1 MFTTISAAFVV
12 ALFVTAVYMSWR
24 AINQSRT
31 PQGAVGWVVFLL
43 TAPYIA
49 VPAYLFLGNVKFAG
63 YVNARRDSAQV
74 ASGLHRLRIDHKSRI
89 DPSRINVL
97 ALERLAGVPVVA
109 DNDMKL
115 LIDGPETFGA
125 LFEAMDMAKSYILA
139 QFYIIR
145 NDDLGQELTSRLIA
159 RAKDGVRV
167 RVLFD
172 KIGSSRLSETR
183 LGEMREAGIEI
194 FDVHYRHAARN
205 RFQINFRNH
214 RKTLIVDGTTGFT
227 GGLNV
232 GDEYMGRS
240 SRFGPWRDTFLRIE
254 GPMVSQLQ
262 LCFAEDWFWATGE
275 ALGDQVIWE
284 AGKAAANMDG
294 IILSSGPGDDLET
307 GSLYFCNLIDAAR
320 KRVWI
325 ATPYFIPD
333 TDILTSLKLAAIRG
347 VDTRILVPDA
357 IDHRIPWLAAHAYFD
372 EIREAG
378 VKVYRYTRGFMHQK
392 VLLVDADVASVGTIN
407 LDIRSCRLN
416 FEATA
421 IFLDT
426 RAADRVA
433 EMLKRDFAN
442 AFLLERALSEQG
454 ILKRIGAPV
463 ARLFS
468 PVL

>member
-1 MFTTISAAFVV
+1 MFYSLTAFV
-12 ALFVTAVYMSWR
+12 LFAVLATSVLLSWR
-24 AINQSRT
+24 AVKHSRT

-43 TAPYIA
+43 TAPYLSI
-49 VPAYLFLGNVKFAG
+49 PAYLFLGHTKYGG
-63 YVNARRDSAQV
+63 YINARRDSAQV
-74 ASGLHRLRIDHKSRI
+74 AAGLHRLRIEHKSKV

-97 ALERLAGVPVVA
+97 ALERLAGVPVVSS
-109 DNDMKL
+109 NDMKL
-115 LIDGPETFGA
+115 LIDGDETFGTM
-125 LFEAMDMAKSYILA
+125 FEAIAGAKSYILA
-139 QFYIIR
+139 QFFIIH
-145 NDDLGQELTSRLIA
+145 DDELGREFKDRLIA
-159 RAKDGVRV
+159 RAAEGIKV

-172 KIGSSRLSETR
+172 KIGSSKLPGTYIQ
-183 LGEMREAGIEI
+183 EMRDAGIEI
-194 FDVHYRHAARN
+194 FDVHARHSSRN

-214 RKTLIVDGTTGFT
+214 RKTLVVDGKLGFT
-227 GGLNV
+227 GGFNV
-232 GDEYMGRS
+232 GDEYMGRDK
-240 SRFGPWRDTFLRIE
+240 RFGPWRDTFVRIE

-275 ALGDQVIWE
+275 ALGDEVNWE
-284 AGKAAANMDG
+284 AGKAEADMDG
-294 IILSSGPGDDLET
+294 ILLSSGPGDDLET

-333 TDILTSLKLAAIRG
+333 TDVLTSLKLAAIRG
-347 VDTRILVPDA
+347 VDTRILVPDM
-357 IDHRIPWLAAHAYFD
+357 IDHRTPWLAAFAYFD

-378 VKVYRYTRGFMHQK
+378 VKVYRYSKGFMHQK
-392 VLLVDADVASVGTIN
+392 VLLVDADVASIGTVN

-426 RAADRVA
+426 RAADMVA
-433 EMLKRDFAN
+433 GVLERDFSN
-442 AFLLERALSEQG
+442 AYLLEKKLSEQEL
-454 ILKRIGAPV
+454 IKRIGAPV